1 MLPGA
6 LANPTPGTI
15 VVHFNGKVQVDVQGM
30 WTSLDNHLVTATAQP
45 GIGNA
50 TTVPSSHLVGGHSP
64 WQQRRRLCEAA
75 TTVG

>member
-50 TTVPSSHLVGGHSP
+50 TTVPSCHLVGGHS

>member
-50 TTVPSSHLVGGHSP
+50 TTVPSSTSLAGIL